1 MHIGSQL
8 TTLDPYR
15 DAIAKVRDLIRQL
28 RADGH
33 RIDRFDIGGGLGIV
47 YADEKPPSIAEF
59 MQLVRKE
66 TDGLGCELTFEPGR
80 RYALVLMLDVLEHF
94 PDPAVRLKRAVE
106 LLAPGGAIV
115 LTVPA
120 FLSLW
125 TSHDELNRHF
135 TRFTRKR
142 LAAAAREAGARIET
156 SQYFF
161 HWMFPVKLA
170 AHLREAVRP
179 APPTPPRIP
188 PPWLNGLLYRVSRCE
203 QAAARLWAPPFGNS
217 LLAVLRRA

>member
-1 MHIGSQL
+1 MPRYGRFEREFELI
-8 TTLDPYR
+8 LDYGVDSNDPS
-15 DAIAKVRDLIRQL
+15 K
-28 RADGH
+28 
-33 RIDRFDIGGGLGIV
+33 IDVTGRFV
-47 YADEKPPSIAEF
+47 SP
-59 MQLVRKE
+59 
-66 TDGLGCELTFEPGR
+66 TGR
-80 RYALVLMLDVLEHF
+80 
-94 PDPAVRLKRAVE
+94 
-106 LLAPGGAIV
+106 V

-188 PPWLNGLLYRVSRCE
+188 PPWLNGLLYRVSRWE